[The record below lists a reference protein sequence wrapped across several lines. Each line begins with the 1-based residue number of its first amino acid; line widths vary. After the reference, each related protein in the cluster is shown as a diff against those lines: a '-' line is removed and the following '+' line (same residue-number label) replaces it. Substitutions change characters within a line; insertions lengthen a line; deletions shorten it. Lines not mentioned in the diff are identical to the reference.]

1 MSKII
6 LTDDSYVDF
15 MQGRYTLKQFSN
27 IDKDGNRVY
36 ENISYYSTPYNYIEG
51 SRELI
56 SECMGKLLAKVK
68 QPEGKEWTLTIDSH
82 SISRDNPTSAQLTIS
97 PNEYPLNLKGALWN
111 IVQKY
116 LTDEEYT
123 PESYLDKL
131 KSTFEYVGDNI
142 K

>member
-1 MSKII
+1 
-6 LTDDSYVDF
+6 
-15 MQGRYTLKQFSN
+15 
-27 IDKDGNRVY
+27 
-36 ENISYYSTPYNYIEG
+36 
-51 SRELI
+51 
-56 SECMGKLLAKVK
+56 MGKLLAKVK
-68 QPEGKEWTLTIDSH
+68 QPEDKEWTLTIDSH